1 MLEIKSSNYVN
12 GKGVFTDSAIPSGEL
27 IGIWASTKQIGR
39 LLFQDGMSEPW
50 YESQVLGRYVN
61 HSDSPNT
68 EVRINGDSLFLYST
82 GIEANCEIT
91 VDYSNSENLIGYK
104 ANINF

>member
-1 MLEIKSSNYVN
+1 
-12 GKGVFTDSAIPSGEL
+12 
-27 IGIWASTKQIGR
+27 
-39 LLFQDGMSEPW
+39 MSEPW
-50 YESQVLGRYVN
+50 YESQVLGRYAN

-68 EVRINGDSLFLYST
+68 EFRLNGDSLFLYST

-91 VDYSNSENLIGYK
+91 VDYSNCENLLGYK

>member
-1 MLEIKSSNYVN
+1 MKEKIQELENKV
-12 GKGVFTDSAIPSGEL
+12 
-27 IGIWASTKQIGR
+27 
-39 LLFQDGMSEPW
+39 
-50 YESQVLGRYVN
+50 ESQVLGRYAN

-68 EVRINGDSLFLYST
+68 EVRLNGDSLFLYST

-104 ANINF
+104 ANTSF

>member
-1 MLEIKSSNYVN
+1 MEHLIMIQLIYIYTDVTNYDP
-12 GKGVFTDSAIPSGEL
+12 GSTTTIP
-27 IGIWASTKQIGR
+27 
-39 LLFQDGMSEPW
+39 
-50 YESQVLGRYVN
+50 
-61 HSDSPNT
+61 PNT
-68 EVRINGDSLFLYST
+68 EVRLNGDSLFLYST

>member
-1 MLEIKSSNYVN
+1 MRRKVIFISAQPDQSYFHWQVEVMLHNFIKN
-12 GKGVFTDSAIPSGEL
+12 
-27 IGIWASTKQIGR
+27 
-39 LLFQDGMSEPW
+39 
-50 YESQVLGRYVN
+50 
-61 HSDSPNT
+61 
-68 EVRINGDSLFLYST
+68 